1 MADITL
7 RTGPTGKGAPLSLE
21 QVDLNFTNIN
31 TELGLKLDAV
41 NYTATDVLAK
51 ILTVDSDIA
60 GINATTL
67 KSLDTASTVPTTG
80 TKETIVKRDTS
91 GNFSGATITATTLF
105 AGNLTGNVTGNLTGN
120 ADTATKLTTA
130 RNINGVAFDGTAAI
144 TVFDSTKVQKTG
156 DTMTGDLTL
165 NYTVNPV
172 TSAAKL
178 AVNKEY
184 VDKYGVPQGTIVMWS
199 GTALPD
205 NMVGIWGLCDGTV
218 EGGVSKPDLRNRFVY
233 GAASFAGVRTTGGS
247 NTVTTSTAGSH
258 NHTGATSRTRLSAG
272 DWPEHTHDFYDV
284 YALWGDRPGNYRIE
298 GGLPVFPK
306 TVNAGANGVG
316 FKDKDG
322 NFVEQYFYYSNA
334 VDGDNDG
341 AAYAFKNVTLPN
353 EGAGDS
359 AYTTSDLLW
368 DFAGGSYDAGTD
380 ARVDLYSYYSGMS
393 TPSIGA
399 SGYVMTFGY
408 SSATST
414 GPDILRTFE
423 SVAPFVLTTYNKIT
437 YQVNKGTSSDW
448 GEVPDSNN
456 EEEIR
461 FDYSLDRVTWYNL
474 KKTFP
479 KDVAAN
485 IWTTIDV
492 TIPTACKGAAG
503 VYLRYSQPRN
513 GGASP
518 PRDTW
523 AATSPQF
530 ISTVVTPTAGHLHS
544 ISSDGSHNHTVSG
557 ILPPYYTL
565 AYIIKLI

>member
-21 QVDLNFTNIN
+21 QVDTNFTNIN

-41 NYTATDVLAK
+41 NYTAADVLAK
-51 ILTVDSDIA
+51 LLTVDSDTA

-67 KSLDTASTVPTTG
+67 KSLDTSSTVPTTG

-91 GNFSGATITATTLF
+91 GNFAGATITAGTGFT
-105 AGNLTGNVTGNLTGN
+105 GNLTGNVTGDLTGN
-120 ADTATKLTTA
+120 ADTATKLATA

-144 TVFDSTKVQKTG
+144 TVYDSTKVLKAG

-165 NYTVNPV
+165 NYTVDPV
-172 TSAAKL
+172 TSDDKL

-184 VDKYGVPQGTIVMWS
+184 VDKYGVPKGTIVMWS
-199 GTALPD
+199 GTSLPAE
-205 NMVGIWGLCDGTV
+205 MVGIWGLCDGTT
-218 EGGVSKPDLRNRFVY
+218 ENGVSKPDLRNRFVY
-233 GAASFAGVRTTGGS
+233 GASTFGGVRTTGGS
-247 NTVTTSTAGSH
+247 NTVTTSSAGSH
-258 NHTGATSRTRLSAG
+258 SHTSATGRTKLSAG
-272 DWPEHTHDFYDV
+272 DWPEHVHDFYDV
-284 YALWGDRPGNYRIE
+284 YGIWGDHAGNYRIE
-298 GGLPVFPK
+298 GGLPQYPK
-306 TVNAGANGVG
+306 PVSVAVNSG

-334 VDGDNDG
+334 ADGDNDG
-341 AAYAFKNVTLPN
+341 GAYAFKNVTLPN

-359 AYTTSDLLW
+359 SYTTSDLLW
-368 DFAGGSYDAGTD
+368 DFAGGAYDTGTD
-380 ARVDLYSYYSGMS
+380 ARVDLYSYYTGMS

-414 GPDILRTFE
+414 SPDYLRTFE

-437 YQVNKGTSSDW
+437 YQVNKGTSADW
-448 GEVPDSNN
+448 GEVPDGES

-461 FDYSLDRVTWYNL
+461 LDYSLDRVTWYNL
-474 KKTFP
+474 KKTYP

-485 IWTTIDV
+485 IWTTIEV

-513 GGASP
+513 GSASP

-530 ISTVVTPTAGHLHS
+530 VATIAAPTAGHLHS
-544 ISSDGSHNHTVSG
+544 ISTDGSHEHTVSG